1 MNVDINILMLGAR
14 ECGKSSLLASMF
26 YGLKDL
32 KDKQLYLHIDDSVD
46 SAEMLTRREHLVNI
60 FKNRTGDTWRE
71 STHSGTKGLYNS
83 LIEATLC
90 EHLTFK
96 LNVMEV
102 PGEEFKKQITPK
114 TIKTISQTQVFMIV
128 IDTPW
133 LMEKGRIGIR
143 HNEVELISE
152 LLISI
157 FSKSDKNEDKLL
169 LFIPVKCEKYY
180 NEGRIADVNERIK
193 EVYGELTEHL
203 TLFEHTTV
211 YITPA
216 LTLGNLEFD
225 HFEENE
231 NGEEHVIYKYTGEAN
246 YAPRHTEQPLLYVMN
261 YILASINR
269 EQEIK
274 KPGFWN
280 KVGNTI
286 LASLRAIDNKV
297 F

>member
-14 ECGKSSLLASMF
+14 GCGKSSLQASMF

-32 KDKQLYLHIDDSVD
+32 KDDHLYLYIDDSVD
-46 SAEMLTRREHLVNI
+46 SAEMLTRKENLEKI
-60 FKNRTGDTWRE
+60 FNNRKEDTWRE
-71 STHSGTKGLYNS
+71 STHAETKGLYNS

-90 EHLTFK
+90 QHLTFK

-152 LLISI
+152 LLISV

-169 LFIPVKCEKYY
+169 LFVPLKCEKYY
-180 NEGRIADVNERIK
+180 HAGRITEVNERIK
-193 EVYGELTEHL
+193 SAYGELVEHL
-203 TLFEHTTV
+203 TQFEHTTI

-231 NGEEHVIYKYTGEAN
+231 KGEDQAVYKYVGEAN
-246 YAPRHTEQPLLYVMN
+246 YAPRLTEQPMLYVMK

-269 EQEIK
+269 DQEIK
-274 KPGFWN
+274 KPGFWT
-280 KVGNTI
+280 KVGNSI
-286 LASLRAIDNKV
+286 LAALRAIG
-297 F
+297 

>member
-14 ECGKSSLLASMF
+14 GCGKSSLLASMF
-26 YGLKDL
+26 YGLKDMNDDHL
-32 KDKQLYLHIDDSVD
+32 FLHIEDSVD
-46 SAEMLTRREHLVNI
+46 SAEMLTRKESLMNV
-60 FKNRTGDTWRE
+60 FSKRTGETWCE
-71 STHSGTKGLYNS
+71 SAHAQTKGLYNS

-152 LLISI
+152 LLISV

-169 LFIPVKCEKYY
+169 LFVPIKCEKYY
-180 NEGRIADVNERIK
+180 NSGRISEVNNRIK
-193 EVYGELTEHL
+193 EAYGELVEHL
-203 TLFEHTTV
+203 TQFEHTTV
-211 YITPA
+211 YITPV

-225 HFEENE
+225 HFEKNE
-231 NGEEHVIYKYTGEAN
+231 KDEDYAVYSYTGKAN
-246 YAPRHTEQPLLYVMN
+246 YAPRLTEQPFLYVMN

-269 EQEIK
+269 QQEIK

-280 KVGNTI
+280 KVGNVI
-286 LASLRAIDNKV
+286 LAALRTIEK
-297 F
+297 